1 MAFDAGAAVG
11 RVTLNTDSWESGV
24 KTVKKTFMDLGKAAA
39 GVGGFFLDL
48 GKKAVKG
55 IVDATKAADEFQKGV
70 ANVSTLVD
78 TAQVD
83 VGGMAKELLLLD
95 GALGEAK
102 DLTGALYQALSAS
115 VEPAKAVQFVA
126 DSAKFAGAALIST
139 EKAVDV
145 LSTSV
150 NAYGAENLSAAA
162 ASDKLFSVI
171 KLGKTDGQQLSS
183 VLGKSIPLAANMGVS
198 FDELGA
204 SIAIMTRQGVKSSQ
218 ATTQFNSVL
227 SAFLKPST
235 DMQTAL
241 QAIGF
246 ESGQAAVEQLG
257 FKGAMDAVI
266 DSTGGSKDEIAKLF
280 RNTNALKGVMALTGT
295 AGEAYAEVLNE
306 IENSAGTTQIAF
318 DKQEKT
324 FETLENQMGKIQLIV
339 GGVAKSFAD
348 ELAVGATEAA
358 NAMIQFLLS
367 GSGAEI
373 ISDILAGVSAAFEV
387 IKTVITPLVDKL
399 LPSIKDL
406 WTEVSTGL
414 NQILSPAGDTAGV
427 FKVVSG
433 VMVVGASVIKLF
445 VTNVKNLIG
454 NIVDLVVAIST
465 SGGIIGKF
473 FDFLTGKAK
482 WEEVERQTQL
492 TGRAFEQL
500 KNGIVNTG
508 KDAFEGFFEEVNSF
522 KERMDTGAE
531 EIEVKW
537 KTTFDRT
544 KEGVLTDFTEIITGQ
559 QAAADQIIQ
568 NQKEAAEAA
577 KNENGQIAQN
587 AIMTYTGMQNIHSSM
602 TQAQINNI
610 NAIAAAADEAFQK
623 RMEQQEQLREEQQ
636 KTNEMIINSTLPVFE
651 AIGAAI
657 AQGESV
663 WEAFKT
669 AGLDAIA
676 GVIKAFGE
684 QWALLAAAAFIP
696 GPTFN
701 PLAGAGYAAAAA
713 GAFAA
718 AGLISSFEDG
728 GRASPGLA
736 VVGEAGPELV
746 NFRSSANVIPN
757 DEIGRH
763 MGKEI
768 VFNNTF
774 IVNNQGDAE
783 MVSRKLG
790 RRVKSVFRGEI

>member
-11 RVTLNTDSWESGV
+11 KVILNTDSWTAGV
-24 KTVKKTFMDLGKAAA
+24 NTVKKTSMDLGKAAA

-83 VGGMAKELLLLD
+83 VGGMAKELLLL
-95 GALGEAK
+95 GGELGDAK

-115 VEPAKAVQFVA
+115 VEPGKAVQFVA

-235 DMQTAL
+235 DMQAAL
-241 QAIGF
+241 EAIGF

-306 IENSAGTTQIAF
+306 IENSAGSTQVAF
-318 DKQEKT
+318 EKQEKT
-324 FETLENQMGKIQLIV
+324 FETLQNQMGKIQIIV

-367 GSGAEI
+367 GRGAEI
-373 ISDILAGVSAAFEV
+373 VSDILAGVTGVFEILKMAV
-387 IKTVITPLVDKL
+387 KPLVEAL
-399 LPSIKDL
+399 LPAMRDL
-406 WTEVSTGL
+406 WVNVGQNL
-414 NQILSPAGDTAGV
+414 DRLLSPAGDTAGV
-427 FKVVSG
+427 FKVISGAIAVGVSI
-433 VMVVGASVIKLF
+433 IKLY
-445 VTNVKNLIG
+445 VKGVSNMITSLI
-454 NIVDLVVAIST
+454 DLVVAIKT
-465 SGGIIGKF
+465 SGGIVGKF
-473 FDFLTGKAK
+473 FDFLSGKAR
-482 WEEVERQTQL
+482 WEDVERQVQL
-492 TGRAFEQL
+492 TGRAFETL
-500 KNGIVNTG
+500 GKGIINAGVEAFTG
-508 KDAFEGFFEEVNSF
+508 VIEEVQSF
-522 KERMDTGAE
+522 KERMNSGAE
-531 EIEVKW
+531 EMQVKW
-537 KTTFDRT
+537 TTTFNRT
-544 KEGVLTDFTEIITGQ
+544 KVGVLTDFNEIITGQ
-559 QAAADQIIQ
+559 KKVADSIIEDQQKAADSIIQ
-568 NQKEAAEAA
+568 GNEQI
-577 KNENGQIAQN
+577 KNSA
-587 AIMTYTGMQNIHSSM
+587 MVTYSGIQNIHSSM
-602 TQAQINNI
+602 TQAQLNNI
-610 NAIAAAADEAFQK
+610 DSIVAASDEAFRK
-623 RMEQQEQLREEQQ
+623 RIEQQELLREEQQ

-676 GVIKAFGE
+676 GIVKAFGE

-790 RRVKSVFRGEI
+790 RRVKSVFRGDI